1 MKKVF
6 LVATVIVFCM
16 CFALTLTGCD
26 NGEQLQIYVPD
37 GAPAMAIANIIESGS
52 IGKHKTAVTITTGE
66 NVKAKCVGVKHE
78 ADVAIL
84 PTNAAVAVCSTT
96 DAYQLFTTNVWGL
109 LYVIGSSNV
118 SDLSELNGKKVAS
131 IGLGD
136 TGERLF
142 KRILDDNN
150 VSYTDNNGVTIE
162 YVAEAN
168 TAVGDL
174 MQNKCDFA
182 LVGEPAATNAIN
194 NAASNGKTLYRVFD
208 LQQLWKTVTGND
220 EAGYP
225 QASVIVKKSL
235 LSEEGFA
242 ATLYDLLSQNNAFL
256 SQNVE
261 QLNGILTSAG
271 SSLKAPITADIVER
285 CNFRTVKAVEIKQD
299 IHSYLS
305 QLGGQFAG
313 MLKDELYYDFNS

>member
-1 MKKVF
+1 MKKRF
-6 LVATVIVFCM
+6 LIAILVVFCM
-16 CFALTLTGCD
+16 SIALTFVGCD

-37 GAPAMAIANIIESGS
+37 GAPSMAIANIIESGS

-66 NVKAKCVGVKHE
+66 NVKAKCASAKHE
-78 ADVAIL
+78 ADIAIL

-109 LYVIGSSNV
+109 LYVIGSANV

-150 VSYTDNNGVTIE
+150 VSYDDSNGVTIE
-162 YVAEAN
+162 YVAEGN
-168 TAVGDL
+168 TAVGYVL
-174 MQNKCDFA
+174 QNKCDFA
-182 LVGEPAATNAIN
+182 LVGEPVATNAIN

-208 LQQLWKTVTGND
+208 LQQLWQDVTSND

-235 LSEEGFA
+235 LSHEGFA
-242 ATLYDLLSQNNAFL
+242 TALFDLLSQNNAFL
-256 SQNVE
+256 SQNVTR
-261 QLNGILTSAG
+261 LNDILASAG
-271 SSLKAPITADIVER
+271 SSLKAPLTSEIVER
-285 CNFRTVKAVEIKQD
+285 CNLRTVKAIEIKQE

-313 MLKDELYYDFNS
+313 MLKDELYYDFNN